1 MLKIDRDSILEKDMA
16 KKTGNRK
23 KMRPQMYHSLKE
35 TKDKMI
41 TDKISRMGEPR

>member
-1 MLKIDRDSILEKDMA
+1 MLKIERDW
-16 KKTGNRK
+16 KKIWPKRQETKN
-23 KMRPQMYHSLKE
+23 MRPQMYHSLKE